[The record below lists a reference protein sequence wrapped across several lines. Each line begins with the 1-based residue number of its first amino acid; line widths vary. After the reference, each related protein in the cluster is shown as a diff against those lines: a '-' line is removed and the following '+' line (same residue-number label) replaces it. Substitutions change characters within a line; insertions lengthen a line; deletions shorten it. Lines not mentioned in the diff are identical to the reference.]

1 MTSRFNL
8 TRYFSVASL
17 VGVLA
22 VLAGLFFFYRY
33 VAFHAL
39 MEHETRDNVALTR
52 VFANTTWPG
61 YSAFV
66 GRAFR
71 IPKTELPQRPELA
84 LLREDLQRQMR
95 GLNVVKVKIY
105 DLNGLTVFSTDPK
118 QIGEDKS
125 SNSGFMRAKA
135 GEAASDI
142 TFRHQF
148 DAFEQVI
155 VDRNLVFSYIPIRN
169 SETSVV
175 EGVFEVYS
183 DVTELV
189 AKLEKSQWQIL
200 GGVFGSLALL
210 YLFLFQIVRRA
221 DKIMIA
227 AEDRILHLAYHD
239 LLTGL
244 PNRATFAE
252 SLDRGIK
259 LAKRSGAMCAVM
271 ILDLDHFKEINDSL
285 GHRVGD
291 LLLQQV
297 GERLKRNMREVDTV
311 ARLGGDEFGIALPEI
326 KQVEQVAQVA
336 EKIRRSIVHPV
347 YTIEGH
353 QLRITASI
361 GISMYPGD
369 GDCMVDLIKNAD
381 AAMYRGKRLSRDTYH
396 FFTAGMHAETFAA
409 ATTEHDLR

>member
-1 MTSRFNL
+1 MTAPFNL
-8 TRYFSVASL
+8 IRYFSVTSL

-22 VLAGLFFFYRY
+22 VLAALFFFYRH
-33 VAFHAL
+33 VAFRAL
-39 MEHETRDNVALTR
+39 MEHESRNNVALTR

-61 YSAFV
+61 YSVFV
-66 GRAFR
+66 SGASR
-71 IPKTELPQRPELA
+71 IPKTELPQHPEIA
-84 LLREDLQRQMR
+84 RLREDLQRQMR

-118 QIGEDKS
+118 QIGEDKR
-125 SNSGFMRAKA
+125 SNPGFLRAKA
-135 GEAASDI
+135 GETASDI

-169 SETSVV
+169 SETAPI

-200 GGVFGSLALL
+200 GGVLGSLALL
-210 YLFLFQIVRRA
+210 YLFLFQIMRRA
-221 DKIMIA
+221 DKIIIA
-227 AEDRILHLAYHD
+227 GEARIVHLAYHD
-239 LLTGL
+239 WLTGL

-252 SLDRGIK
+252 LLDQALK
-259 LAKRSGAMCAVM
+259 LAKRFGTMCAVI
-271 ILDLDHFKEINDSL
+271 ILDLDHFKEVNDSL

-297 GERLKRNMREVDTV
+297 GERLKQAVREVDCV
-311 ARLGGDEFGIALPEI
+311 ARLGGDEFGVALPEI
-326 KQVEQVAQVA
+326 KQAGQVADVA
-336 EKIRRSIVHPV
+336 ERIRQGISHPV
-347 YTIEGH
+347 YSIEGH

-361 GISMYPGD
+361 GISMYPRD

-381 AAMYRGKRLSRDTYH
+381 TAMYHSKRMSRDSYH
-396 FFTAGMHAETFAA
+396 FYAAEMHAGTVAA
-409 ATTEHDLR
+409 ATTGHNLR

>member
-1 MTSRFNL
+1 LTSRFNL